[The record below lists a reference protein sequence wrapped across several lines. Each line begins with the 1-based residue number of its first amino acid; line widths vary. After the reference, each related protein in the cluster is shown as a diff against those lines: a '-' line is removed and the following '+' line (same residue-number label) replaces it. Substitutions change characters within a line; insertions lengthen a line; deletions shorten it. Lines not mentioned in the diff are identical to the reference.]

1 MNVFNFFHSEKLLN
15 KIVISSICVYFF
27 ASVISYLGGF
37 IDGIIVCKLI
47 DPISFSTI
55 SITSPFMQASKIFM
69 NILVVGTQILCST
82 SIGKKELEKTK
93 KIVFLSVVLAFVI
106 SIILAI
112 LTIIFISPI
121 THFLLIGK
129 TENSEVVSNIKS
141 YLIGTVW
148 SFFPIFIM
156 TTFPSIV
163 QIDGDKKRCFLAP
176 ILFSIFNIASD
187 LISVF
192 IFKGGM
198 LGIGLATSISYYIAA
213 GYLFLHFFSK
223 EHYLNFKFFKIDLI
237 EIFQLI
243 KAGLTEGLNK
253 FFIFISEFMINAI
266 FLLLSDK
273 YLLPVLGI
281 YVCLMNLF
289 NCFPKTFGKITLTLS
304 SIKIGENDKFDLKK
318 ILIILLKHSGLI
330 TICLGG
336 VLFISTPLVV
346 RMFLDSNSECFNQ
359 ACVVVRFL
367 ALNLFAQNLSMIIL
381 SYYQAIKSHRIVIFM
396 NLIQRIFAPL
406 TISLIFADL
415 MGYKTIF
422 FADFLSK
429 YAVLLFVVLYA
440 IIYNKGK
447 FSVENMIML
456 PKNFGIEAKDYVSF
470 YVTSFDDAMRN
481 SKDIKAFCYEH
492 QCNIKKTFFIQI
504 VFEEITK
511 NIFYHGK
518 LKNKNNFVNI
528 RLFKK
533 DEDIY
538 LIIQD
543 DSSIFDIAKWYYQN
557 NSKELDKNLGSKLI
571 MNLTKKVSY
580 FNLYGIN
587 STQLIF

>member
-1 MNVFNFFHSEKLLN
+1 MFNFFHGEKLLT
-15 KIVISSICVYFF
+15 KIVISSISVYLF

-37 IDGIIVCKLI
+37 IDSIIVCNLI
-47 DPISFSTI
+47 DPISFSAI
-55 SITSPFMQASKIFM
+55 SITSPFTQASKIFM

-93 KIVFLSVVLAFVI
+93 QIVFLSVVFAFVV
-106 SIILAI
+106 SIVLAI

-129 TENSEVVSNIKS
+129 TEDLKVVSNVKS

-148 SFFPIFIM
+148 SFFPTFIM
-156 TTFPSIV
+156 TTFPSII
-163 QIDGDKKRCFLAP
+163 QIDGDKKRCFFAP
-176 ILFSIFNIASD
+176 ILFSIFNIAAD
-187 LISVF
+187 LINVF

-198 LGIGLATSISYYIAA
+198 LGIGIATSISYYLAA

-223 EHYLNFKFFKIDLI
+223 KHYLSFKFFKIDFR
-237 EIFQLI
+237 EIVHLI
-243 KAGLTEGLNK
+243 KTGLTEGVNK
-253 FFIFISEFMINAI
+253 FCIFISEFMINAI
-266 FLLLSDK
+266 FLLFSDK

-289 NCFPKTFGKITLTLS
+289 HCFPKTFGKITLTLS
-304 SIKIGENDKFDLKK
+304 SIKIGESDKFDLKK
-318 ILIILLKHSGLI
+318 ILIILLQYSGLI

-336 VLFISTPLVV
+336 VLFISAPLVV
-346 RMFLDSNSECFNQ
+346 RIFLDSNSECFSQ

-367 ALNLFAQNLSMIIL
+367 ALNLFAQNLSMIIT
-381 SYYQAIKSHRIVIFM
+381 SYYQAIKRHKMVIFM
-396 NLIQRIFAPL
+396 NLIQRILAPL
-406 TISLIFADL
+406 TLSFVFADL

-429 YAVLLFVVLYA
+429 YVVLLFVVLYVVLS
-440 IIYNKGK
+440 NKGK
-447 FSVENMIML
+447 FSAENMMML
-456 PKNFGIEAKDYVSF
+456 PKNFGIEAKDYVSL
-470 YVTSFDDAMRN
+470 YATSFEEAT
-481 SKDIKAFCYEH
+481 KKFEDIEAFCYEH
-492 QCNIKKTFFIQI
+492 QCDIKKTFYIQI
-504 VFEEITK
+504 VLEEVTK

-518 LKNKNNFVNI
+518 FKNKNNFVHI

-543 DSSIFDIAKWYYQN
+543 NSLIFDIAKWYYQN

-580 FNLYGIN
+580 FNFYDIN